1 MFVFVGVGVVRNILA
16 KLRLTIIAITL
27 YNMLELT

>member
-1 MFVFVGVGVVRNILA
+1 MFVFVGEGVVGNILA

>member
-1 MFVFVGVGVVRNILA
+1 MFVFVGVGVVGNILA
-16 KLRLTIIAITL
+16 KLILTIIAITL